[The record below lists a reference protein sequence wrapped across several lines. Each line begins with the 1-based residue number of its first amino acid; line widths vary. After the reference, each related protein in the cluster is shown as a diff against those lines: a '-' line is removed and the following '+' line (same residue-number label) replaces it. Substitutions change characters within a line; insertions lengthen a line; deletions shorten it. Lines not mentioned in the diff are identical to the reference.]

1 MAPMST
7 PKQNAH
13 SRHNLTIS
21 TNTPPRNLT
30 PQEQLRYVERIGKH
44 FGRHL
49 FQLHLNTQAQIKAQ
63 LERQKRA
70 RDQNCLWMPRMDVYD
85 DPDSKDIVATFEL
98 PGVTRGDMTM
108 EVVNG
113 KFVLAGKRQLRVKP
127 LSTQYTEWTYPELG
141 PIASTRSQ
149 SPAMSD
155 DMQVDGSQGEGHS
168 EVESSCGSGQGDRA
182 VPCVVVSELRYGQF
196 KREIQLPAGVEK
208 KHITATL
215 SDGILKITWPRQL
228 PDRVNNTSAVRDEP
242 LSIKAENNSSA
253 VSQ

>member
-1 MAPMST
+1 MAPIST
-7 PKQNAH
+7 PKQDAH
-13 SRHNLTIS
+13 SRRNLTIS
-21 TNTPPRNLT
+21 THSPSRTLT

-85 DPDSKDIVATFEL
+85 DPDSKDMVATFEL

-113 KFVLAGKRQLRVKP
+113 KFVLEGKRQLRVRP
-127 LSTQYTEWTYPELG
+127 LNTQYTEWTYPD
-141 PIASTRSQ
+141 PPVATTRSQ

-155 DMQVDGSQGEGHS
+155 DMQVDGSQGSEGHS
-168 EVESSCGSGQGDRA
+168 EAESSCGSGQGDRA

-196 KREIQLPAGVEK
+196 KREIQLPVGIEK

-228 PDRVNNTSAVRDEP
+228 PDRVNNTSAVRNEP
-242 LSIKAENNSSA
+242 LPIKAENHSPV